1 MIEFGSH
8 FAIATASHLFRKVW
22 MVLIAGI
29 TGRGREQ
36 PTRAEKTQCATP
48 SPSQSFEFVN

>member
-48 SPSQSFEFVN
+48 SPSHSFEFVN